1 MVHLPHRFRAL
12 FLAAAAGAAL
22 LAATPPATGHDYVLH
37 TGDQIAIS
45 VFGDQTLSQNAVIL
59 SDGSIVYPLIGK
71 IRVGGYT
78 ISTATSRIA
87 AALRKY
93 VRDPMVT
100 ISVTQSGTDNVLVLG
115 NVKTPGKYTLSS
127 SAHVA
132 DAIAAAGG
140 IAYANGDYPK
150 ARISV
155 DGGPAQTVALQGL
168 LRDGNLDE
176 DVALGSEAIV
186 YVTGPMPLNIEVLG
200 SVDHPG
206 TVPVYVGDR
215 LSIAIAK
222 AGNTSNSHADLAH
235 VHVSRQQPDGTTQTE
250 TYNLYDALER
260 GNLTADPVL
269 QKDDVVFVPEA
280 RQNDRVSSVFQGIF
294 AVLSRLVFPF

>member
-1 MVHLPHRFRAL
+1 MVHLAHRFRAC
-12 FLAAAAGAAL
+12 FLAAAASAAL
-22 LAATPPATGHDYVLH
+22 IAASPPSSGHDYVLH
-37 TGDQIAIS
+37 TGDQVAIA
-45 VFGDQTLSQNAVIL
+45 VFGDQSLSQTVTVL
-59 SDGSIVYPLIGK
+59 SDGSVVYPLVGK
-71 IRVGGYT
+71 IRLGGYT
-78 ISTATSRIA
+78 IPAATSRVT

-100 ISVTQSGTDNVLVLG
+100 ISVTQQGSDNVLVLG

-127 SAHVA
+127 TAHIA

-140 IAYANGDYPK
+140 IAYANGEYPK

-155 DGGPAQTVALQGL
+155 DGGAAQTVSLEGL
-168 LRDGNLDE
+168 LRDGNLD
-176 DVALGSEAIV
+176 DDASLGSDAIV
-186 YVTGPMPLNIEVLG
+186 YVTGPMPLNVEVLG

-206 TVPVYVGDR
+206 TVPIYVGDR

-235 VHVSRQQPDGTTQTE
+235 IHVSHQAPDGTTQTE

-260 GNLTADPVL
+260 GNLAADPVL